1 MYVGQPLR
9 RPEDLRFLTGRGNY
23 VDDVKVPNTAYLAFL
38 RSPHAHAR
46 IVRIDTSKAAS
57 RPGVLRVVTA
67 EDWTRAKLG
76 KLVCVHPMPF
86 TDGRPMREVLRPVL
100 AAGEV
105 TRPRGE
111 PLEQAVSRVLTKELA
126 RSLHTPRVVAY
137 PWYRRT
143 RPDYQVSID
152 VLQFERDE
160 PQDRVVLVA
169 RWEVR
174 ALRGDDLH
182 LYRESRL
189 SADSRGDGTPDVVA
203 ALHAVLVDFSA
214 ELAKGVQELQAL
226 PPQPAITS
234 EDLPPSR

>member
-1 MYVGQPLR
+1 MTRFPLRRIAWLAAACALAAGCGSLLDPRPDETRFYVLDPTAAPEPAEETLASDGASIGLGPVRIPDYLR
-9 RPEDLRFLTGRGNY
+9 RPE
-23 VDDVKVPNTAYLAFL
+23 
-38 RSPHAHAR
+38 
-46 IVRIDTSKAAS
+46 I
-57 RPGVLRVVTA
+57 
-67 EDWTRAKLG
+67 
-76 KLVCVHPMPF
+76 
-86 TDGRPMREVLRPVL
+86 
-100 AAGEV
+100 V
-105 TRPRGE
+105 TRTGASQIEPSATDRWGE

-126 RSLHTPRVVAY
+126 RALHTPRVVAY

-169 RWEVR
+169 RWDVR
-174 ALRGDDLH
+174 ALRGEDVH

-189 SADSRGDGTPDVVA
+189 TADSRGDGTPDVVA

-214 ELAKGVQELQAL
+214 ELAKGVQELKAL

-234 EDLPPSR
+234 EDLPPPR